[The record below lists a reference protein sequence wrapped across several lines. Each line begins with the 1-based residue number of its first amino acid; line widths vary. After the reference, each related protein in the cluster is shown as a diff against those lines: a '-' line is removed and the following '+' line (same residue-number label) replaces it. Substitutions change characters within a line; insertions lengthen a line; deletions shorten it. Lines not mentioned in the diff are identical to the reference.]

1 MFRSLIHLYIQPFDN
16 PIQHVH
22 CELEIL
28 LYKKW
33 IIMLDLSQH
42 GFVDFHPLFPQ
53 SITPALAF
61 LFLIVSF
68 LSASIFFI
76 KQVGTNKYSRNI
88 CQEILFAVI
97 GSLSF
102 GFGLVFMFLAVGI
115 YV

>member
-1 MFRSLIHLYIQPFDN
+1 MSI
-16 PIQHVH
+16 
-22 CELEIL
+22 
-28 LYKKW
+28 
-33 IIMLDLSQH
+33 LDLSQH